1 MRGKTEFG
9 RLVTGALLCLVVTLA
24 ASGQNGKG
32 NPNSRT
38 IKKSLPTR
46 SSLLTEEEEEEFRI
60 GKGDILQIS
69 VWREPELSSV
79 VAIRPDGKISLP
91 LVNEVYVVGM
101 TPMELQEELVKE
113 YKRFVNTPVVSVRVQ
128 QINSRKIYIFGNVG
142 RQGAFPI
149 SRNITVLEA
158 IAEAGGL
165 VPFAKAKNIY
175 VLRNVDGVPIRLPF
189 NYKAVIR
196 GKHSEQN
203 IILKP
208 GDIIYVP

>member
-32 NPNSRT
+32 SPNSRT

-46 SSLLTEEEEEEFRI
+46 SSLLTEEEEFRI

>member
-1 MRGKTEFG
+1 MSVGARCILGLLTAMTLILGVEAWADQVKGK
-9 RLVTGALLCLVVTLA
+9 
-24 ASGQNGKG
+24 
-32 NPNSRT
+32 PNSGARRDT
-38 IKKSLPTR
+38 PAKGCSVATQDP
-46 SSLLTEEEEEEFRI
+46 EEDFRI
-60 GKGDILQIS
+60 GRGDILQIS

-79 VAIRPDGKISLP
+79 VAIRPDGQISLP
-91 LVNEVYVVGM
+91 LVDEVYVDGM

-165 VPFAKAKNIY
+165 APFAKAKDIY

-208 GDIIYVP
+208 GDTIYVP